1 MSLSNHVPKL
11 VVLRPSDKDRSRL
24 LTIERCRS
32 VFYRFLND
40 LLELGIAEGALI
52 GKVIVASSSLK

>member
-24 LTIERCRS
+24 LAIERCRR

-40 LLELGIAEGALI
+40 LLELGIAESALI

>member
-24 LTIERCRS
+24 LAIERCRS

-40 LLELGIAEGALI
+40 LLELGIAESALI